1 MPEPHAYSSVSKC
14 KVPCWRSYVDLGP
27 NYTTICDTVQC
38 WRVCKCRRRRST
50 TALGISAFVLSLA
63 GEALMGY
70 CVFLWEEERD
80 PELLTDSLKVRFM
93 LIKKFSG
100 ASQLTST
107 VNKSVKPLLILTGCF
122 SGKRLLIGKAYVRNK
137 ERMEGLQVQGERF
150 DEKKSTSNVQR
161 SLSLQKLTHH

>member
-1 MPEPHAYSSVSKC
+1 
-14 KVPCWRSYVDLGP
+14 
-27 NYTTICDTVQC
+27 
-38 WRVCKCRRRRST
+38 
-50 TALGISAFVLSLA
+50 
-63 GEALMGY
+63 
-70 CVFLWEEERD
+70 
-80 PELLTDSLKVRFM
+80 M